1 MSISIITPV
10 HTPVHGK
17 FKKYSNMIEK
27 IGKNL
32 NEQSLKPKEWILIC
46 DKNSEWIKE
55 LSLPDFSNILIAQKN
70 NISLKRNIALDNA
83 NGDFILFLDSDQI
96 PSNKKLLEE
105 CLIKTKNG
113 CEILLIPEKFSFTGS
128 YLKKSYHHLRS
139 LYWLHSK
146 EGIPRFYK
154 RSIVGDN
161 RFDQKKLHF
170 EDQALYE
177 KIRME
182 KNEGSTNSFLI
193 HDEDFEIKSNL
204 RKVRIGYQQS
214 KKHNI
219 GSSFR
224 LKFKTIIKETPVQYL
239 PGVLFILFTRAAA
252 RRILPVEN
260 DTAI

>member
-17 FKKYSNMIEK
+17 FKKYSKMIEE
-27 IGKNL
+27 IGVNL
-32 NEQSLKPKEWILIC
+32 NQQSIKPKEWILIC
-46 DKNSEWIKE
+46 DKNSEWVKE
-55 LSLPDFSNILIAQKN
+55 LKIPEFSNILIAQKN

-96 PSNKKLLEE
+96 PSSEKLLEE
-105 CLIKTKNG
+105 CLDKTKNG
-113 CEILLIPEKFSFTGS
+113 YDLLLIPEKFSFTGS

-139 LYWLHSK
+139 LYWLYSK

-177 KIRME
+177 KIKVG
-182 KNEGSTNSFLI
+182 KNEGNTNGVLI
-193 HDEDFEIKSNL
+193 HDEDFEMKSNL
-204 RKVRIGYQQS
+204 RKVRIGHQQS

-219 GSSFR
+219 GSTFR
-224 LKFKTIIKETPVQYL
+224 LKFKTIIKETPFKYL
-239 PGVLFILFTRAAA
+239 PGVLFILFSRAAA
-252 RRILPVEN
+252 RRILPVEK